1 MLRILPVMVIIAYQ
15 LLSCC
20 RLPAQQAAF
29 LPQFNYW
36 ELSVELLLRK
46 PLRETLDIAPAQI
59 VAIEKMRS
67 REDFSDILREK
78 MREMRGS
85 PTEAWAALDSVVA
98 KELAKILADEQM
110 SGLRVLA
117 MRRRY
122 QFGFSPFED
131 PHVLRQCKLTSQEQ
145 NDLDRIVGSEKEK
158 FFAYVEELRIAGGKR
173 VLQAAST
180 ESTKRFVQYAG
191 NKYFSEL
198 QVDADSA
205 VLDVHR
211 TTFRSLSLFESYL
224 PALRKTMSSKE
235 VEIAAAIL
243 AKYSTSSQSFK
254 AQEKYKSMLDFLNA
268 METNG
273 GQEIEASLSQ
283 ATLAAFGRM
292 HAAFEF
298 DNDFGVPFEKQSVVS
313 YLQLTPTQLEQ
324 IKSTAKVENATLQTQ
339 IAELNERTF
348 QTLCASLGPE
358 SRTRMNELFKD
369 VWKLGRW
376 DN

>member
-1 MLRILPVMVIIAYQ
+1 M
-15 LLSCC
+15 
-20 RLPAQQAAF
+20 
-29 LPQFNYW
+29 
-36 ELSVELLLRK
+36 RK
-46 PLRETLDIAPAQI
+46 PLREKLDIAPTQI
-59 VAIEKMRS
+59 VEIEKMRS
-67 REDFSDILREK
+67 REDFSNLLREK
-78 MREMRGS
+78 MREMRVS
-85 PTEAWAALDSVVA
+85 STEAWAALDSVVA

-110 SGLRVLA
+110 IGLRVLA
-117 MRRRY
+117 TRRRY

-131 PHVLRQCKLTSQEQ
+131 PNALGQCKLTSQKK
-145 NDLDRIVGSEKEK
+145 NDLDRIVESEKER
-158 FFAYVEELRIAGGKR
+158 FFAQREQFRIAGGKR
-173 VLQAAST
+173 VLEAAST
-180 ESTKRFVQYAG
+180 ESKNRFVQYAG
-191 NKYFSEL
+191 NKYFPEL
-198 QVDADSA
+198 QVAPDSA

-211 TTFRSLSLFESYL
+211 GTFRSLSLFERYF

-235 VEIAAAIL
+235 VQIAAAIL
-243 AKYSTSSQSFK
+243 AKYSTSTQSFK

-283 ATLAAFGRM
+283 ATLASFGRM

-298 DNDFGVPFEKQSVVS
+298 DNNFTVPFEKESVVA
-313 YLQLTPTQLEQ
+313 YLQLDPTQLEQ
-324 IKSTAKVENATLQTQ
+324 IKSTAKDENAALQKQ

-358 SRTRMNELFKD
+358 SRARMNEFFKD